1 MKGSRGREG
10 AELLGAGVP
19 PSRRCLHVPVTLAR
33 SHLRAGCPG
42 VTASL
47 TPTVLHWPKSGAKLA
62 KNCRPSANEA
72 FVPPC

>member
-1 MKGSRGREG
+1 M
-10 AELLGAGVP
+10 
-19 PSRRCLHVPVTLAR
+19 TLAR

-47 TPTVLHWPKSGAKLA
+47 TLTVLHWPKSGAKLA